1 MSYGNKVDAAKNICF
16 VIHDWIAARFSNCF
30 QSSYVNDTI
39 DLILKFKIKIA
50 TLKIF
55 YLTQFY
61 KIFSNFQIE
70 KNMATLPGTTC
81 VYFK

>member
-39 DLILKFKIKIA
+39 DLILKFKIKIKIA
-50 TLKIF
+50 ILKILD
-55 YLTQFY
+55 LTQFY
-61 KIFSNFQIE
+61 KIHHWLYNS
-70 KNMATLPGTTC
+70 C
-81 VYFK
+81 